1 MNKRRKFTPEFK
13 SQVVLQLLSG
23 ERNMAGMCREHQLTA
38 QMVGN
43 WKQQFLA
50 GAPQVFQKGETD
62 STEQARIAELERMVG
77 KLTMELEIAKK
88 ASSLL
93 AEVAAQN
100 SVEWQKESSLVR
112 LLSRQQQSKKAN
124 EPRAAILSQ
133 SRLSG

>member
-23 ERNMAGMCREHQLTA
+23 ERSMAEVCRDHQLTA

-43 WKQQFLA
+43 WKQQFLT

-93 AEVAAQN
+93 AGMRDRN
-100 SVEWQKESSLVR
+100 G
-112 LLSRQQQSKKAN
+112 RQ
-124 EPRAAILSQ
+124 P
-133 SRLSG
+133 

>member
-23 ERNMAGMCREHQLTA
+23 EKSMAELCREHQLTS

-50 GAPQVFQKGETD
+50 AASQVFERGDAD
-62 STEQARIAELERMVG
+62 SNEQARIAELERMVG

-88 ASSLL
+88 ASTLL
-93 AEVAAQN
+93 DGMQRRN
-100 SVEWQKESSLVR
+100 GR
-112 LLSRQQQSKKAN
+112 
-124 EPRAAILSQ
+124 
-133 SRLSG
+133 

>member
-23 ERNMAGMCREHQLTA
+23 ERSMAELCREHQLASPMIGT
-38 QMVGN
+38 

-50 GAPQVFQKGETD
+50 GATQAFANETT
-62 STEQARIAELERMVG
+62 SNQEQAEIAELERMVG

-93 AEVAAQN
+93 DGMRARN
-100 SVEWQKESSLVR
+100 GR
-112 LLSRQQQSKKAN
+112 LR
-124 EPRAAILSQ
+124 
-133 SRLSG
+133 